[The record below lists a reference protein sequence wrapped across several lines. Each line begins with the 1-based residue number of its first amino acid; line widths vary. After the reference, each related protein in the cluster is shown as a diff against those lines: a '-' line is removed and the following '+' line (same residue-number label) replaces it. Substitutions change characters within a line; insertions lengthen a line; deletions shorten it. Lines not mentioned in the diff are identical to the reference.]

1 MLLMNFVGQ
10 YSDGYL
16 ITLAG
21 VQVQE
26 VPADAGDVAQPL
38 APRLRRK
45 TGLERP
51 EVESSG
57 RGGESDFPFCSA
69 SAELV
74 KCCTEGFFLVA

>member
-1 MLLMNFVGQ
+1 MDVV
-10 YSDGYL
+10 
-16 ITLAG
+16 G

-38 APRLRRK
+38 APRLRRN

-57 RGGESDFPFCSA
+57 RGGEEIDFADSPPPS
-69 SAELV
+69 SV
-74 KCCTEGFFLVA
+74 TE